1 MNFNYRPRSIVCQ
14 NKKVTFRKLPLPL
27 FFAAL
32 CLGQATW
39 QTVVELPGVDWN
51 GLTGAKKTAALRVM
65 QAEGCTCGC
74 SMKLAECRVKD
85 PSCSVSRKLSASV
98 VKQTGAGKDAAAIH
112 AELVRI
118 AGEPPSVLDEPVKIN
133 LAGDPMLGP
142 ANARITIVE
151 WSDFQ
156 CPYCWKAV
164 QQMKEIMRQMPTEV
178 KVYFKQ
184 FPLDSHS
191 QAASAAEASLAA
203 QAQGKFWEMHDLL
216 YVGFP
221 DLSREKI
228 LGHAKQLN
236 LDMKKFTS
244 DWDSHKFKARV
255 RAEEQEGEV
264 AGVSGTP
271 SFYFNGRKYNGPF
284 DAATVV
290 GVLKKELK

>member
-1 MNFNYRPRSIVCQ
+1 M
-14 NKKVTFRKLPLPL
+14 RKLSLPL
-27 FFAAL
+27 LFAAL

-39 QTVVELPGVDWN
+39 QIVTDPPGVDWN
-51 GLTGAKKTAALRVM
+51 GLTGAKKAGALRVL
-65 QAEGCTCGC
+65 QSESCTCGC

-85 PSCSVSRKLSASV
+85 PSCSTSRKLSAAV
-98 VKQTGAGKDAAAIH
+98 VKQTLAGKDSNAIH
-112 AELVRI
+112 AELERI
-118 AGEPPSVLDEPVKIN
+118 ANEPPSVLDDPIKIN

-164 QQMKEIMRQMPTEV
+164 QQLKEVMRQMPGEV

-184 FPLDSHS
+184 FPLDIHS
-191 QAASAAEASLAA
+191 QAEAASEASLAA

-216 YVGFP
+216 YAGFP

-228 LGHAKQLN
+228 LSHAKQLN
-236 LDMKKFTS
+236 LDMKKFTA

-255 RAEEQEGEV
+255 HAEEQEGEV

-271 SFYFNGRKYNGPF
+271 SFYFNGRKYNGAF
-284 DAATVV
+284 DAQTVV
-290 GVLKKELK
+290 ALLKKEFK